1 MFKKIIAG
9 VALGAALVMGGQVAD
24 ISQAEAADVWVYS
37 NSSSGNSV
45 YVDDNAYRHGK
56 HGIVSFAWAK
66 WVSSDGSLLYQE
78 RWEFSVDEGYVWAY
92 NGKTSFAISRGPRV
106 AGEEEVKNR
115 PDLVALYNWI
125 SAH

>member
-78 RWEFSVDEGYVWAY
+78 RWEFSEDEGYVWAD
-92 NGKTSFAISRGPRV
+92 NGKTSFAISRGPQV
-106 AGEEEVKNR
+106 AGEAEVKNR

-125 SAH
+125 RAH

>member
-92 NGKTSFAISRGPRV
+92 NGKTSFAISRGPQV
-106 AGEEEVKNR
+106 AGETEVKNR

-125 SAH
+125 STH